1 MLLDASTTQ
10 DAGHRLPAI
19 AARSRAQAGT
29 EWLTTEVATLQRL
42 YPTQGAAGVQAEL
55 PHRTLTAIR
64 AKASQI
70 KLRCKRASTSGL
82 RFARVWPQS
91 DAVDQ
96 AIREGYIHAKAKG
109 DIKALAERIGRPYWW
124 IQKRGQTLGVSR
136 SNQTRLDA
144 WTKAEEA
151 IVEEWAM
158 CNAKVIA
165 RKLKAAGFSRTET
178 AVAIRIKRSGFDRMN
193 PDRWSATQ
201 VAPMLGVNPKTVAD
215 WIERRGL
222 PAVREGGGKGTLM
235 IERKRLRKWIAAN
248 AHRIDLRRVDQPW
261 FCELMFG
268 VAA

>member
-19 AARSRAQAGT
+19 AARSRAPAGT

-64 AKASQI
+64 AKASQL
-70 KLRCKRASTSGL
+70 KLRCKRASTAGL

-109 DIKALAERIGRPYWW
+109 DIKALAERIGRPYWFV
-124 IQKRGQTLGVSR
+124 QKRGQALGVSR

-158 CNAKVIA
+158 CRPKVITK
-165 RKLKAAGFSRTET
+165 KLKAAGYARSEA
-178 AVAIRIKRSGFDRMN
+178 AVTIRLKRGGFDRTD
-193 PDRWSATQ
+193 PDRWSATA
-201 VAPMLGVNPKTVAD
+201 VAPMLGVSPKAVAD
-215 WIERRGL
+215 WIDRRGL